1 MKPDWDSL
9 AQEYASSDKVLI
21 ADVDCTA
28 EGEPLCGKYGVE
40 GFPTIKFFN
49 PPDDEGE
56 DYDGGRDLDALK
68 EFAKT
73 LGPGC
78 SASTLE
84 NCSEEQ
90 KAELDAVMAM
100 SADDRDAELTK
111 LKESISTMEE
121 AHEALLK
128 KLQAEYDESNTA
140 LEEYKKSSKPRVKLL
155 KMAGGKPAAAAAAPK
170 DEV

>member
-9 AQEYASSDKVLI
+9 AQEFASSDKVLV

-28 EGEPLCGKYGVE
+28 AGEPLCSKYGVE

-84 NCSEEQ
+84 NCSAEQ

-100 SADDRDAELTK
+100 SEADRLAELTS
-111 LKESISTMEE
+111 LQESVKKMEE
-121 AHEALLK
+121 EHEALLK
-128 KLQAEYDESNTA
+128 SLQASYDESNTK
-140 LEEYKKSSKPRVKLL
+140 LEEYKKTSKPRIKLL
-155 KMAGGKPAAAAAAPK
+155 KKAAGPAASTPPK